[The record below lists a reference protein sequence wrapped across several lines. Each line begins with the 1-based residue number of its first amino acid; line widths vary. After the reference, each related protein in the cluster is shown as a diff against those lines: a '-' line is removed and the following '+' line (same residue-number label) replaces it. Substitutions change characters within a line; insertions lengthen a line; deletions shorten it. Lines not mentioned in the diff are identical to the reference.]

1 MPAEKLS
8 KNFHMVDPYEVQ
20 DNVFKLL
27 AKDWMLVTAGTPA
40 SFNMMTASWG
50 GMGSLWNR
58 LVCFAFVRPQRY
70 TYQFMEKVEFFTL
83 SFFEEK
89 YRDTLNICGTKSGRD
104 VDKVAETGLTPTF
117 SERGAIIFEEARLVM
132 ECRKI
137 YAQDITGAHFI
148 DLTIDQKIYASKDY
162 HRMYIGEI
170 VRCLTKK

>member
-1 MPAEKLS
+1 MRKSFNEI
-8 KNFHMVDPYEVQ
+8 NPYEVK

-70 TYQFMEKVEFFTL
+70 TYQFMEHAEFFTL

-89 YRDTLNICGTKSGRD
+89 YREVLNFCGTQSGRD

-117 SERGAIIFEEARLVM
+117 SEEGAVMFEEARLIM

-137 YAQDITGAHFI
+137 YAQDIDEAHFI
-148 DLTIDQKIYASKDY
+148 DLAIDRQIYASKDY

-170 VRCLTKK
+170 IHCLTK